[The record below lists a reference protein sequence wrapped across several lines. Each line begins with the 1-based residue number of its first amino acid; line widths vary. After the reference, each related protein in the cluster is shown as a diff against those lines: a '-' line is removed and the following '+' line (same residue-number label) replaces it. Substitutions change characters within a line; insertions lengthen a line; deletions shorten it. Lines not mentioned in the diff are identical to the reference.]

1 MVENTENLDSFLSV
15 AKKAATEAC
24 KIQMEYFDK
33 EKQISTKST
42 ETDIV
47 TQVDL
52 LCQEAIIKIIKQ
64 EFPDHG
70 FLAEEDDVDETNN
83 SGYVWV
89 IDPVDGTVNYAS
101 GIPMFCVSIGLR
113 KGNEMLVGVVFSP
126 ALNEMFWAAKGQGA
140 YFNDKKI
147 SVSETSKLV
156 NSVIGTGFAYDKDTN
171 PDNNTEDF
179 YEVTKRIRGVRRL
192 GSAAIDL
199 VYVACGRLEGYW
211 EMNIKPWDIAAGV
224 LILQEAGGVAT
235 DFSAERLQFKKKTN
249 IIATNKEIYEE
260 LFKILKDVRNT

>member
-1 MVENTENLDSFLSV
+1 MTEQLDLFLSV
-15 AKKAATEAC
+15 AKKAATEAG

-33 EKQISTKST
+33 EKEISTKST

-52 LCQEAIIKIIKQ
+52 LCQEAIIKSIKQ

-70 FLAEEDDVDETNN
+70 FLAEEDDVDVINE

-89 IDPVDGTVNYAS
+89 IDPVDGTVNYAN

-126 ALNEMFWAAKGQGA
+126 VLNELFWAAKGQGA
-140 YFNDKKI
+140 YLNGKKI
-147 SVSETSKLV
+147 SVSKTSKLI

-171 PDNNTEDF
+171 PDNNTKEF
-179 YEVTKRIRGVRRL
+179 CAVTKRIRGVRRL

-199 VYVACGRLEGYW
+199 VYVACGKLEGYW
-211 EMNIKPWDIAAGV
+211 EMSIKPWDIAAGV
-224 LILQEAGGVAT
+224 LILEEAGGIAT
-235 DFSAERLQFKKKTN
+235 DFSAEGLQFAKKTN
-249 IIATNKEIYEE
+249 IIATNKGIYEE
-260 LFKILKDVRNT
+260 LFKILKQVRGGE

>member
-1 MVENTENLDSFLSV
+1 MTEQLDLFLSV
-15 AKKAATEAC
+15 AKKAATEAG

-33 EKQISTKST
+33 EKEISTKST

-52 LCQEAIIKIIKQ
+52 LCQEAIIKSIKQ

-70 FLAEEDDVDETNN
+70 FLAEEDDVDVINE

-89 IDPVDGTVNYAS
+89 IDPVDGTVNYAN

-126 ALNEMFWAAKGQGA
+126 VLNELFWAAKGQGA
-140 YFNDKKI
+140 YLNGKKI
-147 SVSETSKLV
+147 SVSKTSKLI

-171 PDNNTEDF
+171 PDNNTKEF
-179 YEVTKRIRGVRRL
+179 CAVTKRIRGVRRL

-199 VYVACGRLEGYW
+199 VYVACGKLEGYW
-211 EMNIKPWDIAAGV
+211 ELIIKPWDIAAGV
-224 LILQEAGGVAT
+224 LILEEAGGLAT
-235 DFSAERLQFKKKTN
+235 DLHGNKLQFKTKTS
-249 IIATNKEIYEE
+249 IIATNNHIYNKLSKLLTE
-260 LFKILKDVRNT
+260 VRGGE